1 MPVTMRD
8 VAQKAGVS
16 IKTVSRVVN
25 DQGEISD
32 ETRQRVMTAITE
44 LGYRPSRIARAM
56 VTQRTHT
63 VGMVIPDITNP
74 FFPEVARGVQ
84 DLAQAKDYNVFICNT
99 DEYGHEELQTLYSLA
114 DQAVD
119 GIIVFTSI
127 VSDEKLR
134 AFADS
139 FRPIIAINRY
149 FEHPNV
155 GLVIV
160 DNYRGARLAM
170 AHLLEKGHTAIA
182 TLTGNS
188 ASPTK
193 IRRVRGYSD
202 ALTEAGLPV
211 NQNWIIPDT
220 PNMTNG
226 YQATRQLLTQYPQI
240 TAIFAYNDLL
250 ALGALRACFELG
262 RRVPADCAVIG
273 FDDIQFASMVTP
285 SLTTVHYDKYA
296 LGQMAINR
304 LFEMIETPQATF
316 SSIDVEVKLMIR
328 EST

>member
-99 DEYGHEELQTLYSLA
+99 DEYGQEEMQTLYSLA

-139 FRPIIAINRY
+139 FRPIIIINRY

-182 TLTGNS
+182 TFTGNS
-188 ASPTK
+188 ASPAK